1 MTLKICIVGRQ
12 CTQIAPIC
20 PGSCI
25 AYPVIGRCRI
35 TAIIEITASCPEIIT
50 GHRPSLDVIVCVIS
64 SIGEIDIHA
73 PSFHEG
79 GGTPYGESG
88 HIFCK
93 LIHICL
99 AYFSRRVPEWQPFI
113 GSKWVRSEEHT
124 SELQSRGH
132 LVCR

>member
-1 MTLKICIVGRQ
+1 MTLKIFIVGRQ

-25 AYPVIGRCRI
+25 ADPVIGRCRI
-35 TAIIEITASCPEIIT
+35 TAIIKITASCPEIIT

-88 HIFCK
+88 HI
-93 LIHICL
+93 
-99 AYFSRRVPEWQPFI
+99 
-113 GSKWVRSEEHT
+113 RSEEHT

-132 LVCR
+132 LVCRLLLEKKKKKRK